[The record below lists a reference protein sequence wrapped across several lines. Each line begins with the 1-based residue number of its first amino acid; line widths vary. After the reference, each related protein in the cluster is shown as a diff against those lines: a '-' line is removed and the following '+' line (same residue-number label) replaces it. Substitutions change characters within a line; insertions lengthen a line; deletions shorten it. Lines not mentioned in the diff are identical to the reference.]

1 MLTHDVMSE
10 SGIYKLNYKMQT
22 NKTMRVKRME
32 NYRQQKCI
40 LDYKSTWRRDIGR
53 PRKW

>member
-1 MLTHDVMSE
+1 
-10 SGIYKLNYKMQT
+10 MQT
-22 NKTMRVKRME
+22 NKTMHVKRME

-40 LDYKSTWRRDIGR
+40 LDYKPTWRRDIGR